1 MKMLNK
7 NSNKTK
13 TEEIV
18 QGNAEL
24 KRNCEQEVQD
34 NG

>member
-7 NSNKTK
+7 NNKNK
-13 TEEIV
+13 TEEII

>member
-1 MKMLNK
+1 MSNIFKE
-7 NSNKTK
+7 NKTK
-13 TEEIV
+13 KEEII

-24 KRNCEQEVQD
+24 QRNCEQEVQD